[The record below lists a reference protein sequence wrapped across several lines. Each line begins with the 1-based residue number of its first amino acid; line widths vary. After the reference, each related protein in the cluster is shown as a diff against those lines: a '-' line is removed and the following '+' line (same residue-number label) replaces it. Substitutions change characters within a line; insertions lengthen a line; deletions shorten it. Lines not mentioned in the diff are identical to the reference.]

1 MHFEEAVLAGA
12 SLCIGIVDISL
23 IASHQ
28 LFGMATTSLTLATRF
43 PTVSG
48 DVED

>member
-1 MHFEEAVLAGA
+1 MHFEEAVLTGA

-28 LFGMATTSLTLATRF
+28 LFGMATTSLTLARF

-48 DVED
+48 DAED